1 MKAINLDT
9 YNLSLLTA
17 KEDILNPRSSTNWA
31 LFTYVGITN
40 NLKLSDSGVGG
51 VNELAGKFHVK
62 RPLYGLCRVGMG
74 GQGPSR
80 IVMIIWVGEEMDQYR
95 RAECASHVP
104 AIKAF
109 FKEAH
114 IFVNASRPED
124 VTEEHIRAIISKFN
138 APKERVQRDRLS
150 ADKEETV
157 GTNYKRTIAAMEIR
171 RISRDSFWAR
181 AEKEEEDRKEEECR
195 RAIEDRRRRER
206 ERILQERREAE
217 ERERKMNE
225 KQQMIRKQRKLQA
238 EVEAEAQRQEKLK
251 WEQQQMEREEEMR
264 ASFRHSESIEKA
276 AEAAALVSQR
286 SMNPREFFRQLSSSS
301 SRSPSNP
308 GSPRTVRPPFR
319 RYQRSLTDTAFIF
332 GGSGSFTPP
341 SSPRSP
347 FSRTPTSPS
356 HRSLSPPSP
365 GGPDPTFQPIA
376 SPHPPQASNSP
387 PPAPACS
394 LPNLPPSMA
403 LPPLS
408 PYPQPPSSPHAAS
421 VPEPPIST
429 PPAPACSLPN
439 LPPSTA
445 LPPLS
450 PPPQPSSSPHATSIP
465 EPQISTP
472 PAPVPSASSAPP
484 GPLPSLS
491 EAQLSSLSPPGPLES
506 PPPEEAPS
514 RPLPESL
521 EAPSLQAFS
530 EPGGHEPPFQI
541 PSDPQVQVTVVEE
554 EEGEVEE
561 ARDSEEKTEPHLQAS
576 ETAADLTRGERS
588 PVGDIPPVTVEE
600 TVPAL
605 HCTSPG
611 EEDPDS
617 EAESEGEASAD
628 DGNENGQEDAG
639 EESADDGNENRQED
653 AGEES
658 ADDGNENGQEDAGEA
673 SAEDGNENG
682 QEGAGEE
689 SAQPSPSLEPVLTGE
704 ADEGVE
710 LAPVCH
716 PSQEPGATGEAV
728 DDGDLS
734 QCPAQDPSSLRANGM
749 CAEPGERDEK
759 DENGVSLE
767 PCATG
772 ENLNLSQLDGD
783 SGLSPST
790 RKNDGIEEVITENQG
805 EVQAGNGE
813 EIHKYLDTDGQLRVR
828 ALHYYQAEHESEL
841 SLEPGDIISVLETV
855 DKAWW
860 RGYNKDGRRGLF
872 PASYVETI

>member
-114 IFVNASRPED
+114 IFVNSSRPED

-332 GGSGSFTPP
+332 GGQGSFTPP

-356 HRSLSPPSP
+356 HR
-365 GGPDPTFQPIA
+365 
-376 SPHPPQASNSP
+376 
-387 PPAPACS
+387 
-394 LPNLPPSMA
+394 
-403 LPPLS
+403 
-408 PYPQPPSSPHAAS
+408 
-421 VPEPPIST
+421 
-429 PPAPACSLPN
+429 
-439 LPPSTA
+439 
-445 LPPLS
+445 
-450 PPPQPSSSPHATSIP
+450 
-465 EPQISTP
+465 
-472 PAPVPSASSAPP
+472 
-484 GPLPSLS
+484 LS
-491 EAQLSSLSPPGPLES
+491 EAQLSTLSSPGPLES

-530 EPGGHEPPFQI
+530 EPGGHEPPIQTS
-541 PSDPQVQVTVVEE
+541 SDLQVQVTVVEE

-576 ETAADLTRGERS
+576 ETAADLTGGESS
-588 PVGDIPPVTVEE
+588 PVGDVPPVTVEE

-611 EEDPDS
+611 EEDSDS
-617 EAESEGEASAD
+617 EAEFEGEASAD
-628 DGNENGQEDAG
+628 DGNENRQEDAG

-673 SAEDGNENG
+673 SADDGNENGQEDAGEASADDGNENG

-689 SAQPSPSLEPVLTGE
+689 SAQPGPSLELVLTGE